1 MPKPD
6 ITASTGAPPAPGAES
21 WDGLRLL
28 GIDIG
33 GTHSRARLWARGQ
46 IAAESQAPSASLP
59 AAGLQAA
66 TSALA
71 ALLSSADV
79 TPGAP
84 VDAVCVGSAGLSVP
98 GARQFLHG
106 QLAPLTRSGTV
117 VIVSDAMLVLPA
129 AGLDCGVAIVCG
141 TGSVAVGSCG
151 DRTVQVGGWGYLLG
165 DPGSGYWIVREAMR
179 VLLRRRDHGEPIGE
193 LGRQLIAATGS
204 DDLAM
209 LHRRYFEQP
218 HVPATWARLANLA
231 LDSNDPAAAEI
242 LKSAARAVGELAEAA
257 TAELKRRAEPGSL
270 AACRLAGTGKLDQP
284 SHLPVVLAG
293 GLFRNQ
299 AFSRAALDAVAQ
311 AMPGAEASVLAAEP
325 VAGAVRLA
333 GLAAQQAG

>member
-6 ITASTGAPPAPGAES
+6 LMASPGTPSAPAPGS

-33 GTHSRARLWARGQ
+33 GTNSRARLWARGQ

-59 AAGLQAA
+59 AVGLQAA

-71 ALLSSADV
+71 AVLSGADIG
-79 TPGAP
+79 PWDP

-98 GARQFLHG
+98 GARQFLHA

-129 AGLDCGVAIVCG
+129 AGLDSGVAVICG
-141 TGSVAVGSCG
+141 TGSVAVGRCA
-151 DRTVQVGGWGYLLG
+151 DRTVQIGGWGYLLG
-165 DPGSGYWIVREAMR
+165 DAGSGYWIVREALR
-179 VLLRRRDHGEPIGE
+179 ALLGRRDLGEPPGE
-193 LGRQLIAATGS
+193 LQRQLLAATKS
-204 DDLAM
+204 EDLAM

-218 HVPATWARLANLA
+218 HVPGTWARHARLV
-231 LDSNDPAAAEI
+231 LDSDDPVAAEI
-242 LKSAARAVGELAEAA
+242 SDTAARAVAELAAAA
-257 TAELKRRAEPGSL
+257 TAELRGRGE
-270 AACRLAGTGKLDQP
+270 RDDTGELDH
-284 SHLPVVLAG
+284 SYLPVVLAG

-299 AFSRAALDAVAQ
+299 AFSRSSLDAVAQ
-311 AMPGAEASVLAAEP
+311 VMPGVEVSVLTDEP

-333 GLAAQQAG
+333 ALAAKQPG

>member
-6 ITASTGAPPAPGAES
+6 LQATPGSSSARDAET
-21 WDGLRLL
+21 WGDLRLL

-33 GTHSRARLWARGQ
+33 GTSSRARLWARGQ
-46 IAAESQAPSASLP
+46 IAAESQASSASL
-59 AAGLQAA
+59 AAVGLQAA

-71 ALLSSADV
+71 ALLSGADV
-79 TPGAP
+79 TPEAP

-106 QLAPLTRSGTV
+106 QVAPLTRSGTV

-129 AGLDCGVAIVCG
+129 AGLDSGVAVVCG
-141 TGSVAVGSCG
+141 TGSVAVGRCG

-179 VLLRRRDHGEPIGE
+179 VLLRRRDHGEPLGE
-193 LGRQLIAATGS
+193 LGHQLIAATGS

-218 HVPATWARLANLA
+218 HVPGTWAQPASVVLNSA
-231 LDSNDPAAAEI
+231 DPAAAEI
-242 LKSAARAVGELAEAA
+242 LTSAAHAVGDLAEAA
-257 TAELKRRAEPGSL
+257 AAELTGRAEPGSP
-270 AACRLAGTGKLDQP
+270 AACGPAGTGELDQP
-284 SHLPVVLAG
+284 SYLPVVLAG
-293 GLFRNQ
+293 GLFRSQ
-299 AFSRAALDAVAQ
+299 ALSRAALDSVAE
-311 AMPGAEASVLAAEP
+311 ALPGVEASVLAAEP
-325 VAGAVRLA
+325 VAGAVQLA